1 MTPSSLTTSSFT
13 YVVSLPSSKKQF
25 ERKRLLPCFRF
36 SGTVFVAPPF
46 LHLLSWA
53 KLNWCYHPP
62 PWCSTRLIF
71 FCECVMIFLCLNSLA
86 FVVLFLLNEDGI
98 FEARFSENMTERGF
112 LISSVGLQS
121 NVPAFNRG
129 SDSIDREA
137 MWSNCEDSY
146 RNYAFVKLRKM
157 QSFYIP
163 NLSLYVFYVFVH
175 LFP

>member
-1 MTPSSLTTSSFT
+1 MLQNFRNSSRSSTFSPFTVLSEVELVLASPSMVFHSFD
-13 YVVSLPSSKKQF
+13 F
-25 ERKRLLPCFRF
+25 
-36 SGTVFVAPPF
+36 
-46 LHLLSWA
+46 
-53 KLNWCYHPP
+53 
-62 PWCSTRLIF
+62 F

-121 NVPAFNRG
+121 NVPPFNRG